1 MKPVDLLYMGLGAAF
16 MAKDKMQEFLDEME
30 KRGALSQSEA
40 KTFLEDAKARARK
53 QEEAACS
60 CLRDELRKTL
70 EGLNLATKDDIA
82 ELKALLIAQKPE

>member
-40 KTFLEDAKARARK
+40 KTFLEDAKARALK
-53 QEEAACS
+53 EEEA
-60 CLRDELRKTL
+60 LNVRIRDELKKVL
-70 EGLNLATKDDIA
+70 DGMGLATKEDVA
-82 ELKALLIAQKPE
+82 EIKALLEKKSV